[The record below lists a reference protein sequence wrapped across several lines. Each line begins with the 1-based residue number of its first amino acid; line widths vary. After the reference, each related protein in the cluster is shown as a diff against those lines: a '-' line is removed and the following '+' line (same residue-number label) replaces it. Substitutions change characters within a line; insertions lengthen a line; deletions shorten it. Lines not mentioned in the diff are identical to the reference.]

1 VADSDPKR
9 NEPAARRRSVKRT
22 VGVLAVIVVIIYI
35 GFIGR
40 GVFGIGS

>member
-1 VADSDPKR
+1 VADIDSNANDPTT
-9 NEPAARRRSVKRT
+9 RRRSVKRT
-22 VGVLAVIVVIIYI
+22 VAVLVVIAGIIYI